1 MKKII
6 EILNNYRKNRAFI
19 ELTIEL
25 ILLIFISFTIFILIV
40 FFENIFFIEQYLRA
54 KIILFFIS
62 IVFIVLTYII
72 SKFFINYFGMLNHRN
87 QYLIA
92 RELGDKFE
100 SIKDQLL
107 NVLQINVANK
117 NSDLTKVAT
126 ERIYKKVSK
135 LFNNDFSFKLPRYFK
150 TIFLFITIYIGL
162 LIINPAYKKA
172 SSRLLNY
179 KQHFEPPTP
188 FILTSLNNN
197 IKGLSGDSIKV
208 NIVGVGHIPDSINFY
223 WIQDNITNRKKIKHT
238 KEVFTNQ
245 FNNIQS
251 DIIYWADYKTNKIF
265 SSWNSIES
273 NKDTITIKNRPK
285 IKSIKFIIN
294 APEYTNLDSIQTSLK
309 NINQINIIKGSE
321 ITIKGKANKNLDSA
335 WMLDK
340 NKNERIN
347 VSTINNKFN
356 KKLILND
363 DFLFSIY
370 ILDKELIPNLNPKQY
385 YLIRNLDIPP
395 TINIQSPNTEFNI
408 DETMIIPIIA
418 NINDDFGL
426 TEIFIEYQIIS
437 EDFPDIN
444 NTISK
449 YIINNQFISNSY
461 NLNINWDIKEIPISM
476 GDELHFKIVATDNNA
491 IDGFQKT
498 ISNTLI
504 GKFPSLESLFSEI
517 ESIEDNTIDILDEIE
532 SSIDDISD
540 ITKTIKNELLKSEE
554 VNWEQNEK
562 INNSFE
568 EINEISSQI
577 EKIQENI
584 NDIIEKASSNQL
596 FDNDLMEKFEKF
608 QELISDI
615 ISEELLESIAELQ
628 DALDSMDMDD
638 ISEALENFDFNMEQF
653 EEQLDRYLEMFEI
666 AMIEQKLN
674 ELSEQ
679 AENMIDKQID
689 YIDDLNN
696 NQDNYVLERKAIKQK
711 NRFSDFEKLLNEV
724 SDATKNQ
731 STKVSNQL
739 SDLIN
744 DTITKETNDSI
755 NQQAQDIKN
764 KNNSNVLQKNLEDIK
779 EMVDTIKNEFQNEIS
794 KQLTKEFIQIID
806 NLITI
811 SNQQEELI
819 IQSKHIRSNSP
830 NIQKINR
837 QQFNIDR
844 QFNKITQQLI
854 DLSQST
860 FYVNPKINRLI
871 GKVKTTIS
879 NIISDF
885 EQKVTSK
892 AKKNQLKSLEYINE
906 ITYLLLLSMEE
917 MQSSNAVS
925 GFEKFMESL
934 EKMSDSQKGINEG
947 TMQLGQMG
955 MMQQQSLMEQL
966 MQQQAQLKKQL
977 QDMISDNPGQNT
989 GGLSAAQDEME
1000 EVLSDFKL
1008 KNITKETIERQQSIL
1023 SKMLDTQKS
1032 LTQRDFSNKRN
1043 SKTADTKFENLNYNK
1058 IPNDYG
1064 EKNLFY
1070 ISAMEN
1076 ALKDNQNDSYNDM
1089 IRLYFLNLQKE
1100 SLNNE
1105 K

>member
-6 EILNNYRKNRAFI
+6 EILNNYRKNKAFI
-19 ELTIEL
+19 ELATDL
-25 ILLIFISFTIFILIV
+25 ILLIFISFIIFIIIV

-62 IVFIVLTYII
+62 IALIVSSYII
-72 SKFFINYFGMLNHRN
+72 LKFSINYIGMLSRRN
-87 QYLIA
+87 QYSIA
-92 RELGDKFE
+92 RQIGDKFE

-107 NVLQINVANK
+107 NVLQINATNK
-117 NSDLTKVAT
+117 NNDLTKIAT
-126 ERIYKKVSK
+126 DRVYKKLSK
-135 LFNNDFSFKLPRYFK
+135 LFNDDFTFKFPQYFK
-150 TIFLFITIYIGL
+150 KIFLFIIILIVL
-162 LIINPAYKKA
+162 LIIPQYQTA
-172 SSRLLNY
+172 SYRLLNY
-179 KQHFEPPTP
+179 NQHFEPPKP
-188 FILTSLNNN
+188 FILKSLNKNMR
-197 IKGLSGDSIKV
+197 GLSGDSIKI
-208 NIVGVGHIPDSINFY
+208 NIAGLGDIPDSINFY
-223 WIQDNITNRKKIKHT
+223 WIEDDIINRKKIKHT
-238 KEVFTNQ
+238 NEVFTNQ

-251 DIIYWADYKTNKIF
+251 DIIYWANYKSNKFF
-265 SSWNSIES
+265 SSWSSIES
-273 NKDTITIKNRPK
+273 NKDTIIIKNRPK
-285 IKSIKFIIN
+285 IESIKFTIN
-294 APEYTNLDSIQTSLK
+294 PPEYTKLDSIHTSLK

-321 ITIKGKANKNLDSA
+321 ISIKGKTNKNLDSA

-347 VSTINNKFN
+347 ISTINNKLN
-356 KKLILND
+356 KDLILNE

-370 ILDKELIPNLNPKQY
+370 ILDDELIPNLNPKQY
-385 YLIRNLDIPP
+385 YLICNPDIPP
-395 TINIQSPNTEFNI
+395 IINIQSPSIEFNI
-408 DETMIIPIIA
+408 NESMIIPIVA

-426 TEIFIEYQIIS
+426 MEIFIEYQIIS
-437 EDFPDIN
+437 EDFPDMNSKLLKRIIKKQ
-444 NTISK
+444 IS
-449 YIINNQFISNSY
+449 SNSY

-476 GDELHFKIVATDNNA
+476 GDELHFKIVAIDNNV
-491 IDGFQKT
+491 IDSFQKT
-498 ISNTLI
+498 TSNTLI
-504 GKFPSLESLFSEI
+504 GKFPSLESLFSDI
-517 ESIEDNTIDILDEIE
+517 ESIEDDTVDILDEIE
-532 SSIDDISD
+532 SSIDEISD

-562 INNSFE
+562 ISNSFD
-568 EINEISSQI
+568 EISEISSQI
-577 EKIQENI
+577 EDIQKNI
-584 NDIIEKASSNQL
+584 NDIIEKAANNQL
-596 FDNDLMEKFEKF
+596 FDNDLMDKFQKF
-608 QELISDI
+608 QELISDV
-615 ISEELLESIAELQ
+615 ISQELLESIAELQ
-628 DALDSMDMDD
+628 DALDSLDMDD

-653 EEQLDRYLEMFEI
+653 EEQLDRYIEMFEI

-679 AENMIDKQID
+679 VENMIDKQVD
-689 YIDDLNN
+689 YIKDLNN
-696 NQDNYVLERKAIKQK
+696 NQDDYVLERKSLKQK
-711 NRFSDFEKLLNEV
+711 NRFSDFEKLLNEA
-724 SDATKNQ
+724 SNATKNQ
-731 STKVSNQL
+731 STKVSDQL
-739 SDLIN
+739 LDLMN
-744 DTITKETNDSI
+744 DTVTEETKDFI
-755 NQQAQDIKN
+755 NEQTQDIKN
-764 KNNSNVLQKNLEDIK
+764 QNNSNIVQENLEDIK
-779 EMVDTIKNEFQNEIS
+779 EIVDTIKNEFQNEIS
-794 KQLTKEFIQIID
+794 KQLTKDFIQIID

-811 SNQQEELI
+811 SNQQEQLI
-819 IQSKHIRSNSP
+819 IESKNIRSNSP

-860 FYVNPKINRLI
+860 FYVNPQINRLI

-885 EQKVTSK
+885 EQKITSK

-917 MQSSNAVS
+917 MQSSDAVS

-934 EKMSDSQKGINEG
+934 EKMSNDQQGINQQ

-1043 SKTADTKFENLNYNK
+1043 SKTADRKFENLNYND
-1058 IPNDYG
+1058 IPDDYG
-1064 EKNLFY
+1064 EKKLFY

-1076 ALKDNQNDSYNDM
+1076 ALKNNQNESYNDM